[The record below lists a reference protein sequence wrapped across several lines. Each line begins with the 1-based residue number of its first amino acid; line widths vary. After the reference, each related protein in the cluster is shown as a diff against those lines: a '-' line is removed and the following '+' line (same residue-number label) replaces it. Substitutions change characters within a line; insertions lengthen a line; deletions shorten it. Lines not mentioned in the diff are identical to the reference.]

1 MCAFS
6 ARAAR
11 DELIK
16 WWINLKKNG
25 GKRSK
30 IRKNIN
36 DERKSPRERV
46 KAQTFCCV
54 VCCVHF
60 LGEKR
65 NFLAGRGSVFC
76 VVLFSPSC
84 SCSCSFSRFACTTWS
99 ACVYIYSRRE
109 VGVLDLYS
117 SSASDASVCIGTP
130 VLFGVV

>member
-1 MCAFS
+1 M
-6 ARAAR
+6 
-11 DELIK
+11 
-16 WWINLKKNG
+16 
-25 GKRSK
+25 K

-54 VCCVHF
+54 VYLWGALFGRKRSFFCWQRLCVLCRALF
-60 LGEKR
+60 L
-65 NFLAGRGSVFC
+65 LLVL
-76 VVLFSPSC
+76 VLVLFKV
-84 SCSCSFSRFACTTWS
+84 RMYNLVLR
-99 ACVYIYSRRE
+99 VYVYSRD

>member
-1 MCAFS
+1 MG
-6 ARAAR
+6 
-11 DELIK
+11 E
-16 WWINLKKNG
+16 
-25 GKRSK
+25 KRSK

-65 NFLAGRGSVFC
+65 NFLAGRGLCFV
-76 VVLFSPSC
+76 
-84 SCSCSFSRFACTTWS
+84 SCSFLLLVLFLFFLKVRMYNLVLR
-99 ACVYIYSRRE
+99 VYVYSRD

>member
-65 NFLAGRGSVFC
+65 NFFWLAEALCFV
-76 VVLFSPSC
+76 
-84 SCSCSFSRFACTTWS
+84 SCSFLLLVLVLVLFKVRMYNLVLR
-99 ACVYIYSRRE
+99 VYVYSRD

>member
-65 NFLAGRGSVFC
+65 NFLAGRGLCFV
-76 VVLFSPSC
+76 
-84 SCSCSFSRFACTTWS
+84 SCSFLLLVLFLFFFKVRMYNLVLR
-99 ACVYIYSRRE
+99 VYVYSRD

>member
-1 MCAFS
+1 VCAFS

-25 GKRSK
+25 GKRL
-30 IRKNIN
+30 KNIN

-65 NFLAGRGSVFC
+65 NFLLAEAC
-76 VVLFSPSC
+76 VLCRALFS
-84 SCSCSFSRFACTTWS
+84 FLFLFLFFFKVRMYNLVLR
-99 ACVYIYSRRE
+99 VYVYSRD

>member
-16 WWINLKKNG
+16 WWIKINLKKNG

-65 NFLAGRGSVFC
+65 NFLLAEAC
-76 VVLFSPSC
+76 VLCRALFS
-84 SCSCSFSRFACTTWS
+84 FLFLFLFFFKVRMYNLVLR
-99 ACVYIYSRRE
+99 VYVYSRD

-117 SSASDASVCIGTP
+117 SSASDVSFVSGHPFSLA
-130 VLFGVV
+130 

>member
-25 GKRSK
+25 GKRL
-30 IRKNIN
+30 KNIN

-76 VVLFSPSC
+76 VVLFS
-84 SCSCSFSRFACTTWS
+84 CSFSRFACTTWS

-109 VGVLDLYS
+109 VGVLALYS

>member
-25 GKRSK
+25 GKRL
-30 IRKNIN
+30 KNIN

-65 NFLAGRGSVFC
+65 NFLAGRGLCFV
-76 VVLFSPSC
+76 
-84 SCSCSFSRFACTTWS
+84 SCSFLLL
-99 ACVYIYSRRE
+99 
-109 VGVLDLYS
+109 VLVLVLFQGLHVQLGLR
-117 SSASDASVCIGTP
+117 VCIYTRGEKLVFSIFIPPRPRTLQFVSGHP
-130 VLFGVV
+130 FSLA

>member
-16 WWINLKKNG
+16 WWINLEKWGKKVV
-25 GKRSK
+25 K

-46 KAQTFCCV
+46 KSQTFCCV
-54 VCCVHF
+54 ACTFWEKKGALCWQRLCV
-60 LGEKR
+60 LCR
-65 NFLAGRGSVFC
+65 A
-76 VVLFSPSC
+76 LFS
-84 SCSCSFSRFACTTWS
+84 FLFLFLFFFKVRMYNLVLR
-99 ACVYIYSRRE
+99 VYVYSRD

>member
-65 NFLAGRGSVFC
+65 NFLAGRGLCFV
-76 VVLFSPSC
+76 
-84 SCSCSFSRFACTTWS
+84 SCSFLLLVLFLFFFKVRMYNLVL
-99 ACVYIYSRRE
+99 CVYIYSRRE

>member
-16 WWINLKKNG
+16 WWINLKNG
-25 GKRSK
+25 GKKVENKEKYQRRTK
-30 IRKNIN
+30 KPA
-36 DERKSPRERV
+36 RKSESSNLLL
-46 KAQTFCCV
+46 CCV
-54 VCCVHF
+54 LCALF
-60 LGEKR
+60 GRKKE
-65 NFLAGRGSVFC
+65 FSAGRGLCFV
-76 VVLFSPSC
+76 
-84 SCSCSFSRFACTTWS
+84 SCSFLLLVLFLFFLKVRMYNLVLR
-99 ACVYIYSRRE
+99 VYVYSRD

>member
-16 WWINLKKNG
+16 WWINLNLEKWGKKVE
-25 GKRSK
+25 KYQRRTK
-30 IRKNIN
+30 KPA
-36 DERKSPRERV
+36 KS
-46 KAQTFCCV
+46 QTFCCV

-65 NFLAGRGSVFC
+65 NLLAEAC
-76 VVLFSPSC
+76 VLCRALFS
-84 SCSCSFSRFACTTWS
+84 FLFLFLFFFKVRMYNLVLR
-99 ACVYIYSRRE
+99 VYVYSRD

>member
-65 NFLAGRGSVFC
+65 NFLAGRGLCFV
-76 VVLFSPSC
+76 
-84 SCSCSFSRFACTTWS
+84 SCSFLLLVLFLFFLKVRMYNLVLR
-99 ACVYIYSRRE
+99 VYVYSRD

>member
-1 MCAFS
+1 VCAFS

-46 KAQTFCCV
+46 KSQTFCCV

-65 NFLAGRGSVFC
+65 NFLLAEAC
-76 VVLFSPSC
+76 VLCRALFS
-84 SCSCSFSRFACTTWS
+84 FLFLFLFFFKVRMYNLVLR
-99 ACVYIYSRRE
+99 VYVYSRD

>member
-16 WWINLKKNG
+16 WWINLEKWGKKVV
-25 GKRSK
+25 K

-36 DERKSPRERV
+36 DERKSPQRESEISNLLL
-46 KAQTFCCV
+46 
-54 VCCVHF
+54 CCVHF

-65 NFLAGRGSVFC
+65 SSLLAEALCFV
-76 VVLFSPSC
+76 
-84 SCSCSFSRFACTTWS
+84 SCSFLLLVLVLVLFKVRMYNLVLR
-99 ACVYIYSRRE
+99 VYVYSRD

>member
-1 MCAFS
+1 VCAFS

-99 ACVYIYSRRE
+99 CVCMYTRE
-109 VGVLDLYS
+109 MLVFSIFIPPRPRTLQFVSGHPFSL
-117 SSASDASVCIGTP
+117 A
-130 VLFGVV
+130 

>member
-16 WWINLKKNG
+16 WWINLKNG
-25 GKRSK
+25 GKKVENKEKYQRRTK
-30 IRKNIN
+30 KPA
-36 DERKSPRERV
+36 RKSESSNLLL
-46 KAQTFCCV
+46 CCV
-54 VCCVHF
+54 LCALF
-60 LGEKR
+60 GRKKE
-65 NFLAGRGSVFC
+65 FSAGRGLCFV
-76 VVLFSPSC
+76 
-84 SCSCSFSRFACTTWS
+84 SCSFLLLVLFLFFFKVRMYNLVLR
-99 ACVYIYSRRE
+99 VYVYSRD

>member
-25 GKRSK
+25 GKRL
-30 IRKNIN
+30 KNIN

-65 NFLAGRGSVFC
+65 NFLLAEAC
-76 VVLFSPSC
+76 VLCRALFS
-84 SCSCSFSRFACTTWS
+84 FLFLFLFFFKVRMYNLVLR
-99 ACVYIYSRRE
+99 VYVYSRD